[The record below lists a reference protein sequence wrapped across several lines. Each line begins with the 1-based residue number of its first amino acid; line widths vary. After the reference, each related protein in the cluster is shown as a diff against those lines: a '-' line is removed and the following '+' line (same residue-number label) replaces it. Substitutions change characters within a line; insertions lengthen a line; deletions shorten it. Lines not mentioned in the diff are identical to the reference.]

1 MLNSKRRAVVFAVIT
16 HTSCS
21 HAAFDQFGMST
32 YINDADFSFL
42 AGNELPALEFVYW
55 SALGLDAER
64 SAILMPAQDD
74 GADKPGL
81 SVSAS
86 PVPVPS
92 ALWFFGSALVALTVI
107 QRRA

>member
-1 MLNSKRRAVVFAVIT
+1 MNNKKKAVLFAAIT
-16 HTSCS
+16 YAACS
-21 HAAFDQFGMST
+21 HAAFHQVGMST
-32 YINDADFSFL
+32 YINNADVAFFIRD
-42 AGNELPALEFVYW
+42 ELPADEFVNW
-55 SALGLDAER
+55 PALDLATEH
-64 SAILMPAQDD
+64 SAILMPAQDN